1 MCAPGSEARVAH
13 DCAVAGLEILYIG
26 ARGQH
31 LDHAFVAG
39 DGGGFGGA
47 EGSCER
53 RFGGVDT
60 FDLRGGGV
68 RKAISGLGGGLTWLM
83 SAGLIGAARNLTV
96 ISSP

>member
-1 MCAPGSEARVAH
+1 MCAPGSKARVAH

-47 EGSCER
+47 EGSCEG
-53 RFGGVDT
+53 RFSGVDA
-60 FDLRGGGV
+60 FN
-68 RKAISGLGGGLTWLM
+68 LGGEGC
-83 SAGLIGAARNLTV
+83 
-96 ISSP
+96 